1 MTRESWSVGARA
13 LPRPLHPGAWWLWA
27 LGLAA
32 AAGRTNNPLLLLLI
46 IAVAAL
52 VVAARRPA
60 APWARSFGFFVRL
73 GILVIAVRVL
83 VQVVFGAAL
92 GSTLVLPLPG
102 IVLPEWMAGVRLG
115 GDVMLE
121 SVLLALFDGL
131 RLATI
136 LICIGAA
143 NSLASPSRLLK
154 SLPAA
159 LYEIGVSVVVALTF
173 TPQLVTDVTR
183 VQSARRLR
191 GRPTRGV
198 KAIAGAAMPVL
209 EGALEHS
216 VALAAAMD
224 SRGYGRR
231 AGIPAATRRMSASL
245 LVIGLIA
252 ACVGVYALVAAD
264 TSAVVGLLLLVA
276 GSIACIVAL
285 ALSARGNVRSRY
297 RPDPW
302 WLPEWL
308 VSASGLIAALAFTAS
323 AWAWPGSLTVIT
335 DPPTWPGLPLIP
347 LLAVVLAASP
357 ILTAPQLPVLR
368 APSVHLPRETVPA

>member
-1 MTRESWSVGARA
+1 MTREAWAIGSRA

-46 IAVAAL
+46 IAVATL
-52 VVAARRPA
+52 VVVARRPA

-73 GILVIAVRVL
+73 GALVVIVRVV

-92 GSTLVLPLPG
+92 GSTLLLPLPG
-102 IVLPEWMAGVRLG
+102 IALPDWMAGVRLG

-191 GRPTRGV
+191 GRPTRGI

-216 VALAAAMD
+216 VTLAAAMD

-231 AGIPAATRRMSASL
+231 AGTPTATRRTSAVL
-245 LVIGLIA
+245 LVTGLIA
-252 ACVGVYALVAAD
+252 ACIGAYALVAAG
-264 TSAVVGLLLLVA
+264 TSAAIGLLLLA
-276 GSIACIVAL
+276 LGSIACVVAL
-285 ALSARGNVRSRY
+285 ALSARGSVRSRY

-302 WLPEWL
+302 WLPEWC
-308 VSASGLIAALAFTAS
+308 VSASGILAALAFTTT

-335 DPPTWPGLPLIP
+335 DPPAWPGLPLLP
-347 LLAVVLAASP
+347 LLAIVLAASP
-357 ILTAPQLPVLR
+357 VLTAPSLPATR
-368 APSVHLPRETVPA
+368 AALTKVTREPVPA

>member
-1 MTRESWSVGARA
+1 
-13 LPRPLHPGAWWLWA
+13 
-27 LGLAA
+27 
-32 AAGRTNNPLLLLLI
+32 
-46 IAVAAL
+46 
-52 VVAARRPA
+52 
-60 APWARSFGFFVRL
+60 
-73 GILVIAVRVL
+73 
-83 VQVVFGAAL
+83 
-92 GSTLVLPLPG
+92 
-102 IVLPEWMAGVRLG
+102 MAGVRLG

-121 SVLLALFDGL
+121 SVLIALFDGL

-173 TPQLVTDVTR
+173 TPQLITDVTR

-231 AGIPAATRRMSASL
+231 AGIPVATRRTSGGL
-245 LVIGLIA
+245 LVAGLIA

-264 TSAVVGLLLLVA
+264 TSAVVGVLLLIA
-276 GSIACIVAL
+276 GSTACILAL
-285 ALSARGNVRSRY
+285 ALSARGNVRTRY

-308 VSASGLIAALAFTAS
+308 VSGSGILAALAFAAT
-323 AWAWPGSLTVIT
+323 AWAWPGSLTVLT
-335 DPPTWPGLPLIP
+335 DPPTWPGLPIIP
-347 LLAVVLAASP
+347 LLAIALAATP
-357 ILTAPQLPVLR
+357 MLTAPPLPAPR
-368 APSVHLPRETVPA
+368 AVIAPRARQAVPA

>member
-1 MTRESWSVGARA
+1 MTREGWAIGGRA

-52 VVAARRPA
+52 VVGARRPA

-73 GILVIAVRVL
+73 GLLVIAVRVL

-92 GSTLVLPLPG
+92 GSTLLLPLPG
-102 IVLPEWMAGVRLG
+102 IVLPAWMAGVRLG

-121 SVLLALFDGL
+121 SALLALYDGL

-216 VALAAAMD
+216 VTLAAAMD

-231 AGIPAATRRMSASL
+231 AGIPVATRRMSAGL
-245 LVIGLIA
+245 LVTGLIA

-264 TSAVVGLLLLVA
+264 TSGLIGIALLVA
-276 GSIACIVAL
+276 GSSACVVSL

-308 VSASGLIAALAFTAS
+308 VSASGIIAALAFTAA
-323 AWAWPGSLTVIT
+323 AWAWPGSLIVAT
-335 DPPTWPGLPLIP
+335 DPPTWPALPLVP
-347 LLAVVLAASP
+347 LLAIVLAASP
-357 ILTAPQLPVLR
+357 ALTAPALPAVR
-368 APSVHLPRETVPA
+368 APQVRVAREAVPA